1 MGQEANRACANGC
14 RGLIPYS
21 TRTADPDRG
30 CRGELASDRQM
41 SPPFIGGAIMIGT
54 AYVISDSFVELAHR
68 LQCKM
73 IRWMGRVEPSD
84 ATDLSD
90 QEK

>member
-1 MGQEANRACANGC
+1 
-14 RGLIPYS
+14 
-21 TRTADPDRG
+21 
-30 CRGELASDRQM
+30 M